1 MTLVRPRRW
10 SDWLALALLA
20 SFVTAG
26 SVSVWWLSRSALA
39 VHRLTRGIGDTVF
52 YGADGQPWFRLD
64 EQRHD
69 VALSEISPS
78 CSTRSWRSRTGA
90 STTIPASIRSAWRAR
105 PCATSARGAT
115 SKAAA
120 R

>member
-1 MTLVRPRRW
+1 MTLFRPRRL
-10 SDWLALALLA
+10 SDWIALALLLA
-20 SFVTAG
+20 FVAG
-26 SVSVWWLSRSALA
+26 ASVSVWWASRYTLA
-39 VHRLTRGIGDTVF
+39 VRRLTRGVGDTVF

-69 VALSEISPS
+69 VALARSPTS
-78 CSTRSWRSRTGA
+78 CSTPSWPSRTGA
-90 STTIPASIRSAWRAR
+90 STTIPASIRWGLCGRSFAMCAPARA
-105 PCATSARGAT
+105 